1 VATAKPALKDKSLA
15 PIVVKRIKKG
25 GHGHHGGVWKIAYA
39 DFVTAMMAF
48 FLLMWV
54 LGSTTTGDLA
64 GISAYFQ
71 NPLRV
76 SIQGGQ
82 GSGDATRP
90 MKGGGENLFRTEGQ
104 ESRADSYSDQRRVSD
119 SQTKEGLKQEKQIF
133 ENAKEKIEQE
143 IESDPVLADLK
154 NQVFIA
160 VGVEGLRIQIV
171 DDKNRPMFAVGSAEP
186 LPYTKRLLRTIG
198 KVLSELTNAVRF
210 EGHTDN
216 RQFGN
221 GPAGYGN
228 WELSSERANAAR
240 RELVVGGMAEKRTAQ
255 VAGYAD
261 SLKLNPDDAS
271 DPINRR
277 ISITV
282 LRNNPLPGEKK
293 PDDKAPTA
301 APAAQPGKAPDAAAA
316 LKSASGGVG
325 SDQQAAAA
333 PGRTPLAPGVSAAP
347 LLPPAQTPA
356 PVVPPS
362 APALQP
368 PVSVPPRE
376 VPAKLPELPSPGVAP
391 AKPSGGT
398 PFYQLPQRP
407 GLSLPSSRSP

>member
-1 VATAKPALKDKSLA
+1 MATAKPAADKKSVA
-15 PIVVKRIKKG
+15 PIVIKRIKKG
-25 GHGHHGGVWKIAYA
+25 GHAHHGGVWKIAYA

-54 LGSTTTGDLA
+54 LGSTTTGDMA

-82 GSGDATRP
+82 GSGDATSP
-90 MKGGGENLFRTEGQ
+90 IKGGGENLFRTSGQ
-104 ESRADSYSDQRRVSD
+104 EARADSLSNQRKVSD
-119 SQTKEGLKQEKQIF
+119 SQTNDAEARLDQTRLEK
-133 ENAKEKIEQE
+133 AKDS
-143 IESDPVLADLK
+143 IESQMEADPVLQQMQ
-154 NQVFIA
+154 NQIFIA

-198 KVLSELTNAVRF
+198 KVLSELTNQVRF

-221 GPAGYGN
+221 GAAGYGN

-255 VAGYAD
+255 VSGYAD
-261 SLKLNPDDAS
+261 SMKLNPDDAA
-271 DPINRR
+271 DPVNRR

-282 LRNNPLPGEKK
+282 LRKNPTPKTQKTE
-293 PDDKAPTA
+293 DKTA
-301 APAAQPGKAPDAAAA
+301 APAAPTVVPDSAAKPAEQTGATNQTAP
-316 LKSASGGVG
+316 
-325 SDQQAAAA
+325 AA
-333 PGRTPLAPGVSAAP
+333 PELDKPVVPAIPALQGLPSAPVAVQSPKAAMP
-347 LLPPAQTPA
+347 PA
-356 PVVPPS
+356 PVVPS
-362 APALQP
+362 RAPAAEL
-368 PVSVPPRE
+368 
-376 VPAKLPELPSPGVAP
+376 PALPSPGAATP
-391 AKPSGGT
+391 KQATGGGT
-398 PFYQLPQRP
+398 MFYQLPQRP
-407 GLSLPSSRSP
+407 GLSLPANRTP

>member
-1 VATAKPALKDKSLA
+1 MATAKPAADKKSVA
-15 PIVVKRIKKG
+15 PIVIKRIKKG
-25 GHGHHGGVWKIAYA
+25 GHAHHGGVWKIAYA

-54 LGSTTTGDLA
+54 LGSTTTGDMA

-82 GSGDATRP
+82 GSGDATSP
-90 MKGGGENLFRTEGQ
+90 IKGGGENLFRTSGQ
-104 ESRADSYSDQRRVSD
+104 EARADSLSNQRKVSD
-119 SQTKEGLKQEKQIF
+119 SQTNDAEARLDQTRLEK
-133 ENAKEKIEQE
+133 AKDS
-143 IESDPVLADLK
+143 IESQMEADPVLQQMQ
-154 NQVFIA
+154 NQIFIA

-198 KVLSELTNAVRF
+198 KVLSELTNQVRF

-221 GPAGYGN
+221 GAAGYGN

-255 VAGYAD
+255 VSGYAD
-261 SLKLNPDDAS
+261 SMKLNPDDAA
-271 DPINRR
+271 DPVNRR

-282 LRNNPLPGEKK
+282 
-293 PDDKAPTA
+293 
-301 APAAQPGKAPDAAAA
+301 
-316 LKSASGGVG
+316 
-325 SDQQAAAA
+325 
-333 PGRTPLAPGVSAAP
+333 
-347 LLPPAQTPA
+347 
-356 PVVPPS
+356 
-362 APALQP
+362 
-368 PVSVPPRE
+368 
-376 VPAKLPELPSPGVAP
+376 
-391 AKPSGGT
+391 
-398 PFYQLPQRP
+398 
-407 GLSLPSSRSP
+407 